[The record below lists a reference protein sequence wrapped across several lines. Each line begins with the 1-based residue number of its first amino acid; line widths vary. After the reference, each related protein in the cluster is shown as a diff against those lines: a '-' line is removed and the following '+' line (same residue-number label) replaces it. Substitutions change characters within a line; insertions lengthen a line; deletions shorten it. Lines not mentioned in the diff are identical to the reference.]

1 MWQIAMVKTYS
12 AVKIMTQAV
21 SRQKNE
27 ILYLSPQA
35 NTWKFAM
42 YNIGFYFEF
51 EESERK
57 NFNWPHFYQGSL
69 HRAPFQPRWPSQRR
83 QWRSQSRSKT
93 PFEWFFAIFYLT
105 FFGFSFLSF
114 WSDRLNTRAG
124 VEVCGF
130 SKARHMRSRNVSR
143 IMSPGDIYY
152 ILLLYDI
159 FPMDI

>member
-1 MWQIAMVKTYS
+1 MWQIAMMRTYS

-35 NTWKFAM
+35 NTWKFAI

-69 HRAPFQPRWPSQRR
+69 HRAPFQPRWPSPRR

-93 PFEWFFAIFYLT
+93 PFEWFFAILYL
-105 FFGFSFLSF
+105 FFWFFFFIVLIWSCEYQGGGWRVRVLKSAPHALSQCF
-114 WSDRLNTRAG
+114 QD
-124 VEVCGF
+124 
-130 SKARHMRSRNVSR
+130 NVLWR
-143 IMSPGDIYY
+143 YKHFNICPLEI
-152 ILLLYDI
+152 
-159 FPMDI
+159 

>member
-1 MWQIAMVKTYS
+1 MINCVPQQNHGHKKSMWQIVMIRTYS

-35 NTWKFAM
+35 NTWKFAI

-69 HRAPFQPRWPSQRR
+69 HRAPFQPRWPSPRR

-93 PFEWFFAIFYLT
+93 PFEWFFA
-105 FFGFSFLSF
+105 SFLLICLVFLFYRFDLIMWIPGRGLTCAGSQ
-114 WSDRLNTRAG
+114 RRAT
-124 VEVCGF
+124 C
-130 SKARHMRSRNVSR
+130 ALAM
-143 IMSPGDIYY
+143 
-152 ILLLYDI
+152 
-159 FPMDI
+159 FPR